1 MDPVKSR
8 PGEPSGGQALELLA
22 EFTLLLRRSGQ
33 DVLLAGGALALVVVG
48 LLLQSGAV
56 DDLDRPLAGARLVV
70 LVALAVGSLRCAALL
85 VLTHGDVLHPL
96 SVIRR
101 ATDAPARSGWRPY
114 LRVSAKAPPGRSL
127 YEHVQLL
134 IAEAHDRHYHA
145 QAALRWAFG
154 CAGALVV
161 WTVLNS
167 LAGAG

>member
-1 MDPVKSR
+1 MVPAKPR
-8 PGEPSGGQALELLA
+8 PSEPPHDQALELLA

-56 DDLDRPLAGARLVV
+56 DDLHRPLAGARLVV
-70 LVALAVGSLRCAALL
+70 LMALGVGALRCAALL
-85 VLTHGDVLHPL
+85 ALTHGDVLRPL

-101 ATDAPARSGWRPY
+101 ATNAPARAGWRPY
-114 LRVSAKAPPGRSL
+114 LRAPGRVPPGRSL

-134 IAEAHDRHYHA
+134 IAEAHDRHFHA
-145 QAALRWAFG
+145 HAALKWSFG
-154 CAGALVV
+154 CAGALVL

-167 LAGAG
+167 VAGAG